1 MKVHGILLAAGTGKR
16 FQKDINKAFYQYR
29 ERPLLYFSLNTF
41 ASSNLFSTITVIA
54 NKKDL
59 EEVTNIVRSDD
70 SFLSIKVIEGGNSR
84 HESEQLALKYLN
96 QKRIKEEDLISIHDP
111 ARPFLE
117 MEVLKQLIGC
127 AKSFGSSVPIIK
139 AGPIVEKKKG
149 KRIPHQEGIHHVQT
163 PQTFQA
169 KDLYKAYRKAKE
181 DGWEGVDTVD
191 CISRYTKVKAR
202 VVNSS
207 RLNMKITYLEDIE
220 ILDELIGMQ

>member
-96 QKRIKEEDLISIHDP
+96 QKRIKEEDLILSLIH
-111 ARPFLE
+111 
-117 MEVLKQLIGC
+117 I
-127 AKSFGSSVPIIK
+127 
-139 AGPIVEKKKG
+139 
-149 KRIPHQEGIHHVQT
+149 
-163 PQTFQA
+163 
-169 KDLYKAYRKAKE
+169 
-181 DGWEGVDTVD
+181 
-191 CISRYTKVKAR
+191 
-202 VVNSS
+202 
-207 RLNMKITYLEDIE
+207 
-220 ILDELIGMQ
+220 

>member
-1 MKVHGILLAAGTGKR
+1 LKVHGVLLAAGTGKR

-29 ERPLLYFSLNTF
+29 EKPLLYFSLKTF
-41 ASSNLFSTITVIA
+41 TSSNLFSTITVIA

-59 EEVTNIVRSDD
+59 EEVTSVVRSDD
-70 SFLSIKVIEGGNSR
+70 SFPLIKVIEGGKSR
-84 HESEQLALKYLN
+84 HESEQLALKYLY
-96 QKRIKEEDLISIHDP
+96 QKKIKEEDLISIHDA

-117 MEVLKQLIGC
+117 LDVLKQLIGS
-127 AKSFGSSVPIIK
+127 AKSYGSSVPIIK
-139 AGPIVEKKKG
+139 AGPIIEKE
-149 KRIPHQEGIHHVQT
+149 KRKTIPNQEGIHHIQT

-169 KDLYKAYRKAKE
+169 KDLYKAYKKARE
-181 DGWEGVDTVD
+181 EGWEGVDTVD

-220 ILDELIGMQ
+220 ILDELIGM